1 MAQQRR
7 SMDKGH
13 GNELLCQ
20 RTGVLLA
27 EVRRCT
33 QGSSSSAARH
43 QAPRVGARLGAGEL
57 RRPKPELAAA
67 EAELACGQVPCSPRP
82 REACGSPGGARCSHA
97 SSSPR
102 RRLLWAWRG
111 ARGSH
116 GPSTSGSRRW
126 PGVELLAPWVKL
138 IAGDVGH
145 RTPPCALLPV
155 PLRAAPSSAA
165 APLLLAPCSACALV
179 EMRHTSLLLRATCH
193 RNAAASVGDG
203 ESSWAAANE
212 AIPIPLHCFQLFVF
226 NVANVCFICFER
238 SRAMSK
244 TFHVDVAK

>member
-1 MAQQRR
+1 
-7 SMDKGH
+7 MDKGH

-43 QAPRVGARLGAGEL
+43 QAPRVGARLGACGGQSLSSRQL
-57 RRPKPELAAA
+57 RRSSPVARCRAPRVHVKLAAA
-67 EAELACGQVPCSPRP
+67 RAELVG
-82 REACGSPGGARCSHA
+82 SHA

-102 RRLLWAWRG
+102 RRLSWAWRG

-138 IAGDVGH
+138 VAGDVGH
-145 RTPPCALLPV
+145 RTPPCALLPL
-155 PLRAAPSSAA
+155 PLCAAPSSAA

-179 EMRHTSLLLRATCH
+179 EMRHTSLLLGPSSALPVTETLRQPSATARAPERRQTRPSPSHFTVSICLY
-193 RNAAASVGDG
+193 SMLQMCV
-203 ESSWAAANE
+203 SYV
-212 AIPIPLHCFQLFVF
+212 L
-226 NVANVCFICFER
+226 NVQEQCPKRFMLMLQNK
-238 SRAMSK
+238 S
-244 TFHVDVAK
+244 